1 MNQQRSRIRSES
13 DRAESRS
20 EGELQSMQDAV
31 DEMIGLLRKYARQR
45 PEMVALT
52 CLGVGFILGWR
63 LKPW

>member
-1 MNQQRSRIRSES
+1 MNQQRSRIRQES

-20 EGELQSMQDAV
+20 ECEPESMQEAV